1 MPLAEICRHPSNQL
15 IAMHMFSIKM
25 STLPQLYKLINKCHF
40 ILLIHDQFIIIISCS
55 LNCVVYFLVLFIE
68 LISFIC
74 IIIFYKNSGSKLNL
88 SHKSAVAI

>member
-15 IAMHMFSIKM
+15 IAMYMFSIKM
-25 STLPQLYKLINKCHF
+25 STLTQLYKLINKCHF

-68 LISFIC
+68 FIC